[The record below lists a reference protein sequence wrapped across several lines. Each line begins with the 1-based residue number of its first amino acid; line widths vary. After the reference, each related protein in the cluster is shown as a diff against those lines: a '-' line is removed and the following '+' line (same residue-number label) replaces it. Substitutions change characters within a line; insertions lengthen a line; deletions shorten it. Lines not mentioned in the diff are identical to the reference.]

1 MSYLRGMTE
10 PTILLSIDPVQ
21 ATAKGLDEPAA
32 IARLTINRAN
42 KSNALNQATMVA
54 FVEAVEQ
61 AVADP
66 SVRALI
72 VTGAGD
78 RAFVGGADIREMGD
92 LNPESARQFITTVHR
107 CCDAVRRFP
116 APVIARIN
124 GVAFGAGLELAAA
137 CDMRVAVDDA
147 VLGMPEVRLGI
158 PSVVEAALLPG
169 LIGWGRTREILLLGE
184 TFGTAQAEQWG
195 LLNSVVPRAELDQQ
209 VQRWVDSLLANGPAS
224 VRDQKALITAWE
236 TLPLPEAVAAGID
249 SFGNA
254 WKTPEPSQMLKAWR
268 T

>member
-61 AVADP
+61 AAADP

-169 LIGWGRTREILLLGE
+169 LIGWGRNLRHGASRAM
-184 TFGTAQAEQWG
+184 GAAEQRRAARRTRSTSAALGGFSAGQRTG
-195 LLNSVVPRAELDQQ
+195 LGTRSESLDH
-209 VQRWVDSLLANGPAS
+209 RLGNL
-224 VRDQKALITAWE
+224 
-236 TLPLPEAVAAGID
+236 AVA
-249 SFGNA
+249 
-254 WKTPEPSQMLKAWR
+254 
-268 T
+268 